1 MVDDDEPLLVVKTEK
16 VCCKMRPRAFGWIML
31 YEWFFLLV
39 CLIGV
44 TCFTFTQSLIS
55 AAMPGQNRTFL
66 ALFTAFNT
74 KLGGLRVLALSCG
87 ALALQVQ
94 LHDFL

>member
-16 VCCKMRPRAFGWIML
+16 VCCKMRPRAFGWIM

-44 TCFTFTQSLIS
+44 TCFTFTQYLIS
-55 AAMPGQNRTFL
+55 EAMPGQNRTFIYG
-66 ALFTAFNT
+66 FQYQ
-74 KLGGLRVLALSCG
+74 GGLRVLAL
-87 ALALQVQ
+87 
-94 LHDFL
+94 